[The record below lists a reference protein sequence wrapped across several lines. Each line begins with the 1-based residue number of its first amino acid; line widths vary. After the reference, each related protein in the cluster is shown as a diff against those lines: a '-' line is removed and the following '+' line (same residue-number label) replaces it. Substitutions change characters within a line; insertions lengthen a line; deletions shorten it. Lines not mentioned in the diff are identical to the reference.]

1 MTKAVELNHAFDA
14 NINQKNLET
23 NKVLYEGAYGSDPF
37 FEILREQG
45 KIGNGKFTEKEAKDF
60 ERIFDQA
67 SKQQG
72 ASKEKIYEAL
82 NERAQKLNDFFES
95 HHVGARVQVDVI
107 QDKGNK
113 GSGIY
118 KDCYYQ
124 LKVEQF
130 HPKSGDVET
139 IGFVKWKDPK
149 IANQPIEEKT
159 TN

>member
-1 MTKAVELNHAFDA
+1 MTKAVEANHTFDA
-14 NINQKNLET
+14 NINQKNHET
-23 NKVLYEGAYGSDPF
+23 STILFDNVYGGTPF
-37 FEILREQG
+37 FDILREQAH
-45 KIGNGKFTEKEAKDF
+45 IGNGKFTEKEAKDF
-60 ERIFDQA
+60 EKIFDDA

-72 ASKEKIYEAL
+72 ASKEKIYDAL

-95 HHVGARVQVDVI
+95 HHVGARVEVDVI

-124 LKVEQF
+124 LKVEEY
-130 HPKSGDVET
+130 HPKTGNVET
-139 IGFVKWKDPK
+139 VGSVRWKDPK

-159 TN
+159 TG